1 MVHCRVIQE
10 HDLLGE
16 ITVNIIMMYVFA
28 EPKVNGVDD
37 SGRNVV
43 AGNSTNTAGSA
54 PSAVGP
60 TLGGLFAGGFPV
72 LKPVGQRDKQP
83 HHNPGIEV
91 RSVYSHALYFFS
103 WTNFE

>member
-1 MVHCRVIQE
+1 
-10 HDLLGE
+10 
-16 ITVNIIMMYVFA
+16 MMYVFA

-54 PSAVGP
+54 PSAGPSVGP

-91 RSVYSHALYFFS
+91 RSCFVFFQC

>member
-1 MVHCRVIQE
+1 MIQE

-16 ITVNIIMMYVFA
+16 ITVSIMVMYVFA

-43 AGNSTNTAGSA
+43 AGNSAGSS

-83 HHNPGIEV
+83 QHNTGIEV
-91 RSVYSHALYFFS
+91 RSVYSHALFS
-103 WTNFE
+103 